1 MKKQKVT
8 RTPADLETL
17 YCPTEES
24 QGVRCGVSEGKIGT
38 KLVKYTVKCRESIS
52 GIFIHTWGQVGKKR
66 YQPLP
71 CYGEYPSEEH
81 PTGPQSPTH
90 KRIPKGLA
98 WQLMTNEPEWMFED
112 AELEKW
118 RKTHNPRL
126 IGTAVSD
133 HAHKEFNSKW
143 LKELESNSDGTTE
156 GLIKKTK
163 KGRFTYLTIC
173 AQEEIRGP
181 YFWAAG
187 YCEGSEADFITI
199 EVPFPCTLEE
209 IQSAVQE
216 AKDQSEEEW
225 NRTHAC
231 EDCGGTHGAEWGM
244 HDRAINPNC
253 ETCKG
258 AGTII

>member
-1 MKKQKVT
+1 MKKQKVI
-8 RTPADLETL
+8 RNPEDLETL

-24 QGVRCGVSEGKIGT
+24 QGVPCGVSEGKIGT
-38 KLVKYTVKCRESIS
+38 KLVKYTVKCRESIA
-52 GIFIHTWGQVGKKR
+52 GIFIHTWGQFGKKR
-66 YQPLP
+66 YQPFP
-71 CYGEYPSEEH
+71 YYGEH
-81 PTGPQSPTH
+81 PADEKEWKNLFAQTRTH
-90 KRIPKGLA
+90 KRTPKGLA
-98 WQLMTNEPEWMFED
+98 WQLMTNEPEWIFENT
-112 AELEKW
+112 ELEKW

-126 IGTAVSD
+126 MGTAVSD
-133 HAHKEFNSKW
+133 HPHKEFNSKW
-143 LKELESNSDGTTE
+143 LKELETNSDGTTE

-163 KGRFTYLTIC
+163 NGRFTYLTIC
-173 AQEEIRGP
+173 AKEEIRGP

-187 YCEGSEADFITI
+187 SCEGSQADFRTI

-225 NRTHAC
+225 NRTHGC
-231 EDCGGTHGAEWGM
+231 EDCGGPEWGM
-244 HDRAINPNC
+244 YDREINPNC